1 MKPTHEQIEAWWE
14 EAFSVHAWPEEHRE
28 YLVNKAYAAGR
39 KAGMEEAAKICERL
53 GDEYRERE
61 GLRYAELKTD
71 AETGCN
77 NCEYA
82 IRAAMEADK

>member
-1 MKPTHEQIEAWWE
+1 MKPTRE
-14 EAFSVHAWPEEHRE
+14 EIDTLWSQCIRRSTDKRRRDAFYDA
-28 YLVNKAYAAGR
+28 AYSAGR

-53 GDEYRERE
+53 GDEFRERE

-77 NCEYA
+77 DCEYA